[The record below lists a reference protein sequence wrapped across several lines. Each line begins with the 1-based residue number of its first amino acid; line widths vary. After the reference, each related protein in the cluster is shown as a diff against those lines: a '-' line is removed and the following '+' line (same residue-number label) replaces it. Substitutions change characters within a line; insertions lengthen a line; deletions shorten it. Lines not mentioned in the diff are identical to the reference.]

1 MRSVGRER
9 RIRLRKRGLDEQNI
23 GVVDEANDRMTVG
36 GRIGDVGHVT
46 DLLSG
51 RDRRRRAQRA
61 ERRGPRIR
69 RFRARGD
76 FDRIIV
82 GSPLEKRA
90 FERAQPGA
98 DRKPQFG
105 EPVLPDIDMRRLLH
119 REGEAGR
126 AVLEHRG
133 RNAERRLGMDEA
145 VDQRAGA
152 ERLDLKPGLE
162 PHLRRAD
169 RQVGVDLGD
178 DEDQFGGEALDEV
191 PAIGG
196 KLVMDLRDEP
206 GGPVQPD
213 DLVPPDPSLNS
224 RSKPMKWSMWA
235 CETKTCSRRWI
246 LRGDKFDMSP
256 RSNMIA
262 PFSNSVS
269 T

>member
-1 MRSVGRER
+1 
-9 RIRLRKRGLDEQNI
+9 
-23 GVVDEANDRMTVG
+23 
-36 GRIGDVGHVT
+36 
-46 DLLSG
+46 
-51 RDRRRRAQRA
+51 
-61 ERRGPRIR
+61 
-69 RFRARGD
+69 
-76 FDRIIV
+76 
-82 GSPLEKRA
+82 
-90 FERAQPGA
+90 
-98 DRKPQFG
+98 
-105 EPVLPDIDMRRLLH
+105 MRRLLH

-152 ERLDLKPGLE
+152 ERLDLEPGLE
-162 PHLRRAD
+162 PQLRRAY
-169 RQVGVDLGD
+169 RQVDLGD

-196 KLVMDLRDEP
+196 KLVMTRAMNP
-206 GGPVQPD
+206 AGPNSRMTLSRPT
-213 DLVPPDPSLNS
+213 PSRNS